1 MRDLLRDIE
10 VLRSKVYIE
19 GYQYLSGSNSRRS
32 RSRMNLVG
40 TKIRPLRRVLA
51 NLIPEA
57 FKLSLPDISEVPS
70 FGSRGRLLVEE
81 DRHVK
86 FLGKLSAESPG
97 ERNTIIHRYAG

>member
-10 VLRSKVYIE
+10 ILGSKVDIK

-32 RSRMNLVG
+32 RGRMDVLR
-40 TKIRPLRRVLA
+40 TKVRLLHRVFA

-70 FGSRGRLLVEE
+70 FGSRGRFLVQE
-81 DRHVK
+81 DRYVK
-86 FLGKLSAESPG
+86 FFGKLPAESPG